1 MKTQIA
7 RYRRRT
13 DRESKGSQTHR
24 RQVVLNVH
32 RYVRST
38 IRTVTLAVILLSI
51 AEIAPAQDP
60 VLEVRVMDTT
70 AESGSQNVSI
80 SIYMK
85 NFADTVA
92 GFALWLQLDR
102 ADLMSLHLEVDTVN
116 TLISGWE
123 YVESRY
129 GSSEPHNL
137 RIVGLADFP
146 GPPITP
152 SIAPQNGPLPLVRIR
167 ADIANIL
174 DTTTD
179 RTVQMVFAL
188 AIKNFA
194 FSDPYGQ
201 VIGTVRDS
209 VPNTA
214 YYACQAWEG
223 NTCLEWELVEGPLE
237 PFDSMF
243 VYWDYFSYYDWDRVL
258 VHDGSLTVTGGYV
271 CADLNNDFFPADI
284 SDLVFLVDY
293 MFLGG
298 PPPLPLQAAD
308 CDGNGQIDISDLV
321 YLVEFMFIDGPR
333 PVCGA

>member
-1 MKTQIA
+1 MI
-7 RYRRRT
+7 
-13 DRESKGSQTHR
+13 GHTHR
-24 RQVVLNVH
+24 RQAVLNV
-32 RYVRST
+32 RKSWQSVVK
-38 IRTVTLAVILLSI
+38 IIALAVAFLSI
-51 AEIAPAQDP
+51 AGIAPAQDP

-70 AESGSQNVSI
+70 AESGSQSVSI
-80 SIYMK
+80 PIYMK

-102 ADLMSLHLEVDTVN
+102 ADLMSFHLEVDTVN

-137 RIVGLADFP
+137 RIVGLANWP
-146 GPPITP
+146 APPVTP
-152 SIAPQNGPLPLVRIR
+152 SIAPQSGPLPLVRIR

-179 RTVQMVFAL
+179 RTVQMAFNL
-188 AIKNFA
+188 MLENFT
-194 FSDPYGQ
+194 FSDPNGQ

-209 VPNTA
+209 VLDTA
-214 YYACQAWEG
+214 YYACRQWEG

-243 VYWDYFSYYDWDRVL
+243 VYWDYFSYYDWDRIL
-258 VHDGSLTVTGGYV
+258 VHNGSLTVTGGYV
-271 CADLNNDFFPADI
+271 CADLDDNSFPADI

-298 PPPLPLQAAD
+298 PPPSPLQAAD
-308 CDGNGQIDISDLV
+308 CDGDGQIDISDLV
-321 YLVEFMFIDGPR
+321 YLVEFMFLDGPA